1 MPIRTLGSFALGAAA
16 MYFLDPRTGRRRRA
30 KLRDQFVH
38 AVAAERALLG
48 KAGRDLEHRA
58 HGVVSRLQNGEHPRA
73 PAATTHEHLMPGPRV
88 LVGGAGV
95 ALLAAAS
102 PVAKLG
108 GAALLARAIANRP
121 LRAAIGLDP
130 TWIDVTKTITIA
142 AAPDQVFALWSR
154 PEGFPRFMDH
164 VRSVQVT
171 AIDPQIAQWVI
182 DGPFGGHIAFATQ
195 TTRLEQGRLLAWQTL
210 PSSQLEHA
218 GEIHFDPVAGGTRV
232 QIQLRYR
239 PWAGLLGHAL
249 ARILGCDP
257 KSRLDQDLVRAKGLL
272 ERGHTR
278 AHHQRVALEDV
289 VPRYS

>member
-1 MPIRTLGSFALGAAA
+1 MPVRMLGSFALGAAA

-30 KLRDQFVH
+30 KLRDKVVH
-38 AVAAERALLG
+38 AAVAERDLLG
-48 KAGRDLEHRA
+48 KARRDLEHRA
-58 HGVVSRLQNGEHPRA
+58 HGVVSRLQNGERPRV
-73 PAATTHEHLMPGPRV
+73 ATTTREQLMPGPRV

-95 ALLAAAS
+95 ALLAAAN

-121 LRAAIGLDP
+121 LRAAIGLRP
-130 TWIDVTKTITIA
+130 AWIDVTKTITIA
-142 AAPDQVFALWSR
+142 APLDQVFALWSR

-164 VRSVQVT
+164 VRSVHVT
-171 AIDPQIAQWVI
+171 AIDPQTTQWVI

-195 TTRLEQGRLLAWQTL
+195 TTRLEQNRLLAWQTL
-210 PSSQLEHA
+210 PGSQVEHT
-218 GEIHFDPVAGGTRV
+218 GEIHFDPIAGGTRV
-232 QIQLRYR
+232 QIHLRYR
-239 PWAGLLGHAL
+239 PWGGLLGHAV
-249 ARILGCDP
+249 ARFLGCDP

-278 AHHQRVALEDV
+278 AHHQRVALDDV